1 MQQRFSARE
10 AARWTFDPRVGVA
23 RTCKREDGKP
33 GWDSADPSK
42 FSAAFRVVL
51 SGDKVAFKQ
60 LTTSIVSCVQFSFGF
75 SR

>member
-10 AARWTFDPRVGVA
+10 AARWMFAPRVGVA
-23 RTCKREDGKP
+23 KTLKREDGKP

-60 LTTSIVSCVQFSFGF
+60 LTTSILLGAHFSMDFLV
-75 SR
+75 